1 MYPNLF
7 FDNWLWANMIWGAE
21 WLCQVDWTKIN
32 DPVLLN
38 LLRMGVLDWTGPND
52 CLHQSTQ
59 VIQHSTAMHLHILPQ
74 IMKLE
79 SRVRETDIR
88 PFDSPTNI
96 SLQVDDVEWE
106 WNAHGTQIHQIEAD
120 AKKNCQEVLTTTNQ
134 IEEAV
139 MTNNR
144 IFANKW
150 EKTHDWIN
158 R

>member
-7 FDNWLWANMIWGAE
+7 FDDWLWANMIWGAK
-21 WLCQVDWTKIN
+21 WLHQVDWTKIN

-38 LLRMGVLDWTGPND
+38 LLQMGVLDWTGPND

-59 VIQHSTAMHLHILPQ
+59 AIRHSTAMHLHILPQ

-96 SLQVDDVEWE
+96 SL
-106 WNAHGTQIHQIEAD
+106 
-120 AKKNCQEVLTTTNQ
+120 
-134 IEEAV
+134 
-139 MTNNR
+139 
-144 IFANKW
+144 
-150 EKTHDWIN
+150 
-158 R
+158 